1 MKLDSIFWKNIEHSV
16 NSIKV
21 QEEFFFGKRRIRL
34 VNPVYV
40 DFEKTSCDLYKE
52 MFEDLAALSRD
63 FYVLENK
70 LNSLNYQKVVVNTY
84 LEENSVSE
92 VAKNCN
98 ISYTTVSELK
108 RRVRSIDKLS
118 LGNFEKI
125 LTEAIKENNLKK
137 NSN

>member
-137 NSN
+137 NNN

>member
-98 ISYTTVSELK
+98 ISYTTVSEP
-108 RRVRSIDKLS
+108 VSYTH
-118 LGNFEKI
+118 
-125 LTEAIKENNLKK
+125 LTLPTIA
-137 NSN
+137 

>member
-21 QEEFFFGKRRIRL
+21 QEEFFFGKRQIRL

-70 LNSLNYQKVVVNTY
+70 LNSLNYQKVVVNIY

-98 ISYTTVSELK
+98 ISYTTVSEVK

>member
-70 LNSLNYQKVVVNTY
+70 LNSLNYQKIIVNTY
-84 LEENSVSE
+84 LEENSISE

-98 ISYTTVSELK
+98 ISYTTVSELE

>member
-1 MKLDSIFWKNIEHSV
+1 
-16 NSIKV
+16 
-21 QEEFFFGKRRIRL
+21 
-34 VNPVYV
+34 
-40 DFEKTSCDLYKE
+40 
-52 MFEDLAALSRD
+52 MFEDSAALSRD

-108 RRVRSIDKLS
+108 RGVRSIDKLS
-118 LGNFEKI
+118 LGNFEK
-125 LTEAIKENNLKK
+125 LFTEAIKENYLKK
-137 NSN
+137 NSK

>member
-40 DFEKTSCDLYKE
+40 DFEKSSCDLYKE

-137 NSN
+137 NCN